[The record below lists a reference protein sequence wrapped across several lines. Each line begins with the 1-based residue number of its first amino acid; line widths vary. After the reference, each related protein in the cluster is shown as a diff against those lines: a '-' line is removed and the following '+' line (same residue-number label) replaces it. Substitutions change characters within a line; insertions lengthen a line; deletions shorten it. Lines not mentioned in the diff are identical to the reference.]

1 MKPIAVDS
9 ENPKLRDV
17 ELRLEEGRVGSEMH
31 QFITD
36 LYPICRSL
44 TGDGVRETLRR
55 IGQHIPLEIRE
66 VASGTEVFDWT
77 IPKEWNIRDAYVKNS
92 RGERVIDFQKSN
104 LHVMS
109 YSSPVRATMSLPEL
123 KTHLHTL
130 PDHPDWIPYR
140 TSYYSEN
147 WGFCLSHR
155 QFIDLED
162 GDYEVCIDS
171 SLQNGHLTYGEC
183 YLPGETTDEVLI
195 SSHVCHPSLC
205 NDNLSGIA
213 VATWAAKQLATI
225 SRRYSYRFLF
235 APATLG
241 PIAWLAGNER
251 QTQRIKHGLILACIG
266 DAGKTTYKRS
276 RRGNAEVDRAVENV
290 LKHSGQEYEI
300 REFIPWGYDE
310 RQYCSPGFNL
320 PIGCLMRTP
329 NGCFPEYHSS
339 ADNLEFVQAEALE
352 DSLRKCMA
360 VIEVLENNRSYLNQK
375 PKCEPQLGKRGLYRK
390 MGGQATADDSGLAM
404 LWVLNFSDGDH
415 SLLDIAEKS
424 GLPFSSL
431 SAAAHALLQTDL
443 LKVQPASK

>member
-1 MKPIAVDS
+1 MAIADIEMKPQAADI
-9 ENPKLRDV
+9 
-17 ELRLEEGRVGSEMH
+17 GGEMY
-31 QFITD
+31 QFVSD

-55 IGQHIPLEIRE
+55 IGQRIPLTIHE

-92 RGERVIDFQKSN
+92 KGERVIDFQKSN

-109 YSSPVRATMSLPEL
+109 YSSPVSTTMSLHDL

-140 TSYYSEN
+140 TSYYNAN

-155 QFIDLED
+155 QFMDLEE

-171 SLQNGHLTYGEC
+171 SLENGHLTYGEC

-213 VATWAAKQLATI
+213 VATWAAQRLKTT
-225 SRRYSYRFLF
+225 SHRYSYRFVF

-241 PIAWLAGNER
+241 PVAWLAANESR
-251 QTQRIKHGLILACIG
+251 TERIKHGLILACIG
-266 DAGKTTYKRS
+266 DAGKTTYKKS
-276 RRGNAEVDRAVENV
+276 RRGNAEVDRAVANV

-300 REFIPWGYDE
+300 TEFSPWGYDE

-329 NGCFPEYHSS
+329 NGCYPEYHTS
-339 ADNLEFVQAEALE
+339 ADNLELVRAESLE
-352 DSLRKCMA
+352 DSFKKCIA
-360 VIEVLENNRSYLNQK
+360 IIEVLENNRSYLNQK

-390 MGGQATADDSGLAM
+390 MGGQAQAEDSGLAM
-404 LWVLNFSDGDH
+404 LWVLNYSDGNH

-424 GLPFSSL
+424 GLPLASL
-431 SAAAHALLQTDL
+431 SDAAHALSQHHL
-443 LKVQPASK
+443 LEVQLTSK